1 MFAAIAVPC
10 ASRLRAGFFF
20 ALVPASAMPNNA
32 NLEVEML
39 RRGMFRNHR
48 LDRRSGAAAAY
59 ASPITMA
66 LQWLSLGRSRSRVTA
81 SLVRWA
87 LARVCA
93 ARALSDSNSGFG
105 RVAEWF
111 KAPVLKFRN
120 GHAG

>member
-59 ASPITMA
+59 ASPIHNGFTMA
-66 LQWLSLGRSRSRVTA
+66 FARQEPVSGDRVSGTLGLGAGLRRASVKRQQFRV
-81 SLVRWA
+81 WK
-87 LARVCA
+87 
-93 ARALSDSNSGFG
+93 GG
-105 RVAEWF
+105 RV
-111 KAPVLKFRN
+111 V
-120 GHAG
+120 